1 MQIIANRYQ
10 LITTVGQGN
19 MGAVYRCVDKL
30 TGGTVALKR
39 VLIGKDLGFSAT
51 VSQNTNARTALI
63 QEFKM
68 LATLRHPNIISVLDY
83 GFDDERVPFFTM
95 NWLEN
100 ADYFVSACQKVP
112 IEQKLD
118 LITQMLQAL
127 MYLHRRGIIH
137 RDIKPTNVLVQDG
150 VVKVLDFGLA
160 TGDTASQSD
169 ESVVGTLQYI
179 SPEILRG
186 DGASF
191 ASDLYAV
198 GLMLYEVFANSSPY
212 QANTIT
218 QLISDIMNTPVDT
231 TQLDVSVE
239 LQILIADL
247 LEKLPQ
253 DRPASADA
261 VLQRLNI
268 MRGIQ
273 QLPESASVRDS
284 FLQGANFVG
293 RQAELARLTVALDD
307 VIETTQGVLWLIGGE
322 SGIGKSRLIEEL
334 RVYALVQGVHVLR
347 GQAVSEG
354 GAPYLLWRD
363 ILRYLVIQ
371 TDISD
376 LDAAILKPLVPD
388 IDNLVGRSIPDA
400 PEVDPK
406 IAQQRILKTIISLIH
421 RQKDPLLLILEDIH
435 WAREG
440 ISVLEALA
448 KDLPQNPLLIIAS
461 YRQDEAPH
469 LAELFADSRI
479 LKLDRFSRDVIQQ
492 LAISMLGIEIGSQP
506 ALIDLLQRESEGN
519 IFFIIEIIRALAE
532 QVGQLAR
539 IGDWLPQSI
548 YAGGIQKVIE
558 RRLAGV
564 SASAI
569 PLLNLSAI
577 AGRELDL
584 TLLAHLSPQTD
595 LTQWLAENNDLG
607 ILEAQESR
615 WRFSHDK
622 LREGLVQNLAP
633 SDYQALQQQVAQ
645 GLLTVYADEAQ
656 PARLA
661 YHYTEA
667 GDSQQAAHWLILAG
681 EQALRAGALET
692 ALDFFHQTIAQQE
705 QFSAPKHHLSRTYRL
720 IGRTYFGMGKVQE
733 SGQAVQQALKLCHIH
748 IPKSQLG
755 LWRGILWQGGK
766 QALFQ
771 TGIIKP
777 RKGDT
782 DVLLESLKASI
793 LMSVNFGWSGG
804 QLRTNYLGIIG
815 LNLSDRLYPADITAT
830 SYSGMGYF
838 LSLIPMHR
846 LADYYLNK
854 ALRVT
859 ENTPN
864 ANLRLDTQYSQ
875 GLMMIHR
882 GEFKP
887 AMKLFLSAAAQAR
900 QINDDQRWLVLYS
913 QHIAILYLLAD
924 YEMLMPALDTVE
936 VVARTQ
942 NNLQYIVWSTAPRGY
957 LYARRGEYADAIAMM
972 CDAEEL
978 LRQGKDMLAKIFV
991 QGGLALAYLYD
1002 GQHDQ
1007 AETVVNDLFRR
1018 TYKKRPFGHA
1028 VLEGYPAVVEV
1039 YTALSLLTDDPT
1051 KRKKFAERAK
1061 QGMQTLTRYAK
1072 IFAFAQARLWLWRGI
1087 YLTLIGKQTQAEQ
1100 AWKKSLMFAK
1110 QYAMVLDEALACRF
1124 LGLLPNHLTEKE
1136 NADAIF
1142 ARLNV
1147 KIPISPVIL
1156 TRIMGQNY

>member
-51 VSQNTNARTALI
+51 VSQNMNARTALI
-63 QEFKM
+63 QEFKT

-95 NWLEN
+95 DWLDN
-100 ADYFVSACQKVP
+100 ADYVVSACQKVP
-112 IEQKLD
+112 MEQKLD

-127 MYLHRRGIIH
+127 VYLHRRGIIH
-137 RDIKPTNVLVQDG
+137 RDIKPTNVLVQNG
-150 VVKVLDFGLA
+150 LVKVLDFGLA

-186 DGASF
+186 EGATF

-198 GLMLYEVFANSSPY
+198 GLILYEVFANSSPY
-212 QANTIT
+212 PTDTIT

-231 TQLDVSVE
+231 TQLDVSVD
-239 LQILIADL
+239 LQALISDL
-247 LEKLPQ
+247 LAKSPQ
-253 DRPASADA
+253 DRPSSAES
-261 VLQRLNI
+261 VLQRLNAI
-268 MRGIQ
+268 RGIQ
-273 QLPESASVRDS
+273 GLPESASVRDS
-284 FLQGANFVG
+284 FLQGAKFVG
-293 RQAELARLTVALDD
+293 RETELNTLARALDD
-307 VIETTQGVLWLIGGE
+307 AVDGQSALWLIAGE

-334 RVYALVQGVHVLR
+334 RIYALVQGVHVLR

-376 LDAAILKPLVPD
+376 SDAGILKPLVPD
-388 IDNLVGRSIPDA
+388 MDNLVGRSIPDA

-406 IAQQRILKTIISLIH
+406 IAQQRILKTIITLIH
-421 RQKDPLLLILEDIH
+421 DQKDPLLLILEDIH

-448 KDLPQNPLLIIAS
+448 KELPQNPLLIVAS
-461 YRQDEAPH
+461 YRQDESPH
-469 LAELFADSRI
+469 LDELFANSHL

-492 LAISMLGIEIGSQP
+492 LAVSMLGTDIGAQP
-506 ALIDLLQRESEGN
+506 ALIELLQRESEGN
-519 IFFIIEIIRALAE
+519 IFFVIEVIRALAE
-532 QVGQLAR
+532 QVGQLSR
-539 IGDWLPQSI
+539 IGDWLPHSI

-633 SDYQALQQQVAQ
+633 SDYQTLQQQVAQ
-645 GLLTVYADEAQ
+645 GLLSVYADEAQ

-705 QFSAPKHHLSRTYRL
+705 RFSAPKHLLSRTYRL

-733 SGQAVQQALKLCHIH
+733 SGQAVQQALKLCNIR

-755 LWRGILWQGGK
+755 LWGGILWQGGK

-777 RKGDT
+777 RKGDYE
-782 DVLLESLKASI
+782 VLLESLKASI

-804 QLRTNYLGIIG
+804 QLRTNYLGIVG

-838 LSLIPMHR
+838 LSLIPMRR

-864 ANLRLDTQYSQ
+864 INLRLDTQYSQ
-875 GLMMIHR
+875 GLMMIHQ

-887 AMKLFLSAAAQAR
+887 AIDLFLSAAAQAR

-913 QHIAILYLLAD
+913 QHIAISYLLAD
-924 YEMLMPALDTVE
+924 YQTLIPALNTVE
-936 VVARTQ
+936 AFARTQ

-957 LYARRGEYADAIAMM
+957 LYARQGSFADAISLML
-972 CDAEEL
+972 DNEEL

-991 QGGLALAYLYD
+991 QGGLALTYLYD
-1002 GQHDQ
+1002 AQHDQ

-1061 QGMQTLTRYAK
+1061 QGMQTLARYAK
-1072 IFAFAQARLWLWRGI
+1072 VFSFAQARLWLWRGI
-1087 YLTLIGKQTQAEQ
+1087 HLALIGKQTQAEQ
-1100 AWKKSLMFAK
+1100 AWEKSLIFAK
-1110 QYAMVLDEALACRF
+1110 QYAMLFDEALACRF
-1124 LGLLPNHLTEKE
+1124 LGFLPNYSTEKD

-1156 TRIMGQNY
+1156 DGIYAVPTR